1 MISSL
6 MFLVV
11 LEEDLDVLDIHLGDD
26 FPGTAMSCDIL
37 IITVH
42 GISIKLIVR
51 FITCR
56 LQSRD

>member
-1 MISSL
+1 MV
-6 MFLVV
+6 LVM
-11 LEEDLDVLDIHLGDD
+11 LQEDLDVLDIHLCDD
-26 FPGTAMSCDIL
+26 FAGTAMPCDIL
-37 IITVH
+37 VITVH